1 MAEKLLYKKYGNR
14 RLYDTARSS
23 YVNLDDITQAIRADH
38 QVQVL
43 DAKTGEDVTAFILT
57 QVILEESRK
66 KNFLLPVPL
75 LHLLIRFGE
84 NILNDF
90 FQRYLEQIL
99 KNYLSYR
106 SVTDNQFKKWLELG
120 IDYSTMNTM
129 NPFKPFFDIFPPAAD
144 AEEEDKNGKDNRSAK
159 GSS

>member
-14 RLYDTARSS
+14 RLYDTAKSS
-23 YVNLDDITQAIRADH
+23 YVNLEDITRAIRADH

-84 NILNDF
+84 NLLNDF
-90 FQRYLEQIL
+90 FQQYLEQIL
-99 KNYLSYR
+99 NNYLSYR
-106 SVTDNQFKKWLELG
+106 SVTDNQ
-120 IDYSTMNTM
+120 
-129 NPFKPFFDIFPPAAD
+129 
-144 AEEEDKNGKDNRSAK
+144 
-159 GSS
+159 

>member
-14 RLYDTARSS
+14 RLYDTAKSS
-23 YVNLDDITQAIRADH
+23 YVNLEDITRAIRADH

-90 FQRYLEQIL
+90 FQQYLEQIL
-99 KNYLSYR
+99 NNYLSYR
-106 SVTDNQFKKWLELG
+106 SVTDNQFKKWLDLG
-120 IDYSTMNTM
+120 IDYSAINPI
-129 NPFKPFFDIFPPAAD
+129 NPFKPFFDIFPPAAG
-144 AEEEDKNGKDNRSAK
+144 AGEEDKKGKDNR
-159 GSS
+159 

>member
-14 RLYDTARSS
+14 RLYDTAKSS
-23 YVNLDDITQAIRADH
+23 YVNLEDITRAIRADH

-90 FQRYLEQIL
+90 FQQYLEQIL

-106 SVTDNQFKKWLELG
+106 SVTDNQFKKWLDLG
-120 IDYSTMNTM
+120 IDYSSINPI
-129 NPFKPFFDIFPPAAD
+129 NPFKPFFDIFPPAAG
-144 AEEEDKNGKDNRSAK
+144 AGEEDKNGKNNR
-159 GSS
+159 